1 MARKLN
7 KKYVLHSLLTIIVVG
22 LSIFSGYFIGNI
34 INGKYFIIDK
44 YKNLN
49 AEQLRDDISNIKYE
63 NKTPADFDSAIAFQI
78 AEQVMFNS
86 SSYDMHGYSTINTSA
101 GITSVSITQDKKRG
115 NTHYIGF
122 MTYSSF
128 VKTARQ
134 ATFEVGGD
142 IDLYEGTPTDE
153 TLEHTNWSDKCQ
165 HFTWESYY
173 DYFGKHA
180 NRNAVYIVSTKT
192 VIEDSGA
199 IQEGDLYKFSL
210 ILDPVLS
217 TVGYSKQIANNV
229 GLSPSSIIFNKITIT
244 FWLDKNFKF
253 VKQEKF
259 ESYTVPYGGIS
270 VTLELTNKGTFDIQ

>member
-1 MARKLN
+1 MARKTN
-7 KKYVLHSLLTIIVVG
+7 KTRVLHSLLTILITG
-22 LSIFSGYFIGNI
+22 LSIFGGYFVGNM
-34 INGKYFIIDK
+34 INGKYFTIDK

-49 AEQLRDDISNIKYE
+49 AEELRDDISNIKYE
-63 NKTPADFDSAIAFQI
+63 NKKPDDFNSAIAFQI

-86 SSYDMHGYSTINTSA
+86 NSYDMNGYSTINTSA
-101 GITSVSITQDKKRG
+101 GISSVSITKDTKRG

-128 VKTARQ
+128 IKTARQ

-142 IDLYEGTPTDE
+142 IDLYEGTPVDE
-153 TLEHTNWSDKCQ
+153 TLENTNWSDKHQ
-165 HFTWESYY
+165 HFTWDEYY

-192 VIEDSGA
+192 VIQDSGV
-199 IQEGDLYKFSL
+199 IKDGDLYKFSL
-210 ILDPVLS
+210 ELDPVLS

-229 GLSPSSIIFNKITIT
+229 GLNPSSIIFNKITIT

-270 VTLELTNKGTFDIQ
+270 VTLELTNKGTFEIQ